1 MLEKLKSFGVTKY
14 EADVYLSL
22 IRLGSA
28 DANTIA
34 SASGVPLGR
43 MYSTLNALH
52 EKKIIRLQETRPR
65 KFAPVEPGTA
75 LKYLLDAQCFK
86 FQQASLELGETAK
99 ELENE
104 LIGIKKSKQE
114 KQFWT
119 AALGSEET
127 RDIIIEQINQ
137 VNDEMCLTIGY
148 PEFSKYLPSGN
159 PEKNDT
165 RKALLRALERGVK
178 FRMLIDRSI
187 NYPDMPRD
195 ETAKSIFE
203 YLDKSLQCRVINFT
217 STLFDIIDDDR
228 INLKISSPVKK
239 AELFAIVHVR
249 DKKLAAE
256 MKKNFEDMWNK
267 AEPLRVQG
275 KIQD

>member
-1 MLEKLKSFGVTKY
+1 
-14 EADVYLSL
+14 
-22 IRLGSA
+22 
-28 DANTIA
+28 
-34 SASGVPLGR
+34 
-43 MYSTLNALH
+43 
-52 EKKIIRLQETRPR
+52 
-65 KFAPVEPGTA
+65 
-75 LKYLLDAQCFK
+75 
-86 FQQASLELGETAK
+86 
-99 ELENE
+99 
-104 LIGIKKSKQE
+104 
-114 KQFWT
+114 
-119 AALGSEET
+119 
-127 RDIIIEQINQ
+127 
-137 VNDEMCLTIGY
+137 
-148 PEFSKYLPSGN
+148 
-159 PEKNDT
+159 
-165 RKALLRALERGVK
+165 
-178 FRMLIDRSI
+178 
-187 NYPDMPRD
+187 MPRD